1 MAGLGKKLLGIIGL
15 EEVTDNDEEYYD
27 NNEPEQPEQPSD
39 FLEDEYEYEYE
50 PVEEPSYV
58 KKTRPVTGKLV
69 GSTDPGKLS
78 LLIYKPSSYE
88 ETQNII
94 DNLKANRPIIVN
106 LDELDTDVAQR
117 ILDFISGAVYALSG
131 NIRKAARNI
140 FVVAPMNVD
149 VSTNLGQENMAAG
162 AGDFDTH
169 YFSDGD
175 V

>member
-1 MAGLGKKLLGIIGL
+1 MAGFGKKLLEMIGL
-15 EEVTDNDEEYYD
+15 EEVTDTEEEEYGV
-27 NNEPEQPEQPSD
+27 EAEQQEQPADYIE
-39 FLEDEYEYEYE
+39 EDYV
-50 PVEEPSYV
+50 PVEEPPSYS
-58 KKTRPVTGKLV
+58 KKTWPVSGKLV
-69 GSTDPGKLS
+69 GATDPSKLS

-140 FVVAPMNVD
+140 FVVAPVNVD
-149 VSTNLGQENMAAG
+149 VSTNLGQESMAAG
-162 AGDFDTH
+162 PADFDTH

>member
-1 MAGLGKKLLGIIGL
+1 MAGFGKKLLGIIGL
-15 EEVTDNDEEYYD
+15 EEVTDGDEEQYGGEEVD
-27 NNEPEQPEQPSD
+27 PEQPEDYIDDD
-39 FLEDEYEYEYE
+39 FV
-50 PVEEPSYV
+50 PVEEPSSYG
-58 KKTRPVTGKLV
+58 KKAWPVTGKLI
-69 GSTDPGKLS
+69 GATDPSKLS

-149 VSTNLGQENMAAG
+149 VATNLGQESMAAG

>member
-1 MAGLGKKLLGIIGL
+1 MAGFGKKILGFIGL
-15 EEVTDNDEEYYD
+15 EEADEVEDSYYDEPEEEPEREHEYIQEEY
-27 NNEPEQPEQPSD
+27 EE
-39 FLEDEYEYEYE
+39 
-50 PVEEPSYV
+50 VEEIPSYTNTS
-58 KKTRPVTGKLV
+58 KKVRPTTGKFL
-69 GSTDPGKLS
+69 GTADPNKVS

-94 DNLKANRPIIVN
+94 DNLKNNRPIIVN

-140 FVVAPMNVD
+140 FVVAPHEVD
-149 VSTNLGQENMAAG
+149 VSTNLSGDSMSASG
-162 AGDFDTH
+162 DDFDAN
-169 YFSDGD
+169 YFSNGG

>member
-1 MAGLGKKLLGIIGL
+1 MAGFGKKILSMMGL
-15 EEVTDNDEEYYD
+15 EEVPENEDEYYSNPSD
-27 NNEPEQPEQPSD
+27 PQPEQPAEIYDDD
-39 FLEDEYEYEYE
+39 FE
-50 PVEEPSYV
+50 PVEEQSYG
-58 KKTRPVTGKLV
+58 TTSRSTIGKLV
-69 GSTDPGKLS
+69 GASSDGSKLS

-88 ETQNII
+88 ETQNIV
-94 DNLKANRPIIVN
+94 DNLKSNRPIIVN

>member
-1 MAGLGKKLLGIIGL
+1 MAGFGKKLLGIIGL
-15 EEVTDNDEEYYD
+15 EEVEEPDDGYYGAPEETE
-27 NNEPEQPEQPSD
+27 EPVSYPESD
-39 FLEDEYEYEYE
+39 FE
-50 PVEEPSYV
+50 PPEESGYV
-58 KKTRPVTGKLV
+58 KRARPSTGKLV
-69 GSTDPGKLS
+69 GHTDPNKVS

-94 DNLKANRPIIVN
+94 DNLKVNRPIIVN

-140 FVVAPMNVD
+140 FVVAPNNVD
-149 VSTNLGQENMAAG
+149 VTTNLNPEAMTAS
-162 AGDFDTH
+162 AGDFDSH

-175 V
+175 L

>member
-1 MAGLGKKLLGIIGL
+1 MAGLGKKLLGMIGL
-15 EEVTDNDEEYYD
+15 EEVSENEDEYY
-27 NNEPEQPEQPSD
+27 NEPVDDSPEQPTD
-39 FLEDEYEYEYE
+39 FLDDDYE
-50 PVEEPSYV
+50 PIEESSYGT
-58 KKTRPVTGKLV
+58 KTRSTIGKLV
-69 GSTDPGKLS
+69 GASDPSKLS

-94 DNLKANRPIIVN
+94 DNLKASRPIIVN

-140 FVVAPMNVD
+140 FVVAPNNVD
-149 VSTNLGQENMAAG
+149 VSTNLGQESMATG